1 MKIFRL
7 SLTVTILAALA
18 SLLILTWLLLSIIA
32 FTTAEKDLYTMKGEA
47 GKALLAMV
55 LRAVPAPLTTS
66 GRNQSMSPDLV
77 GSLADVEGFNGF
89 VLVDQ
94 NGCTVYSL
102 ADRRGS
108 DPRLRQTLRDGSDAT
123 VVARGGTEILCYAPM
138 NFQGKRVGAA
148 RLALTLSSEH
158 ERLAR
163 SRRLFHAYF
172 AIDFLMLLGLG
183 YLSLRRIVVAPMRR
197 LLSATQRIAAGDYGS
212 QVHVPGSTEIAEL
225 ADSFNAMLES
235 LRTKRDEVDRHVC
248 SLEEV
253 NRQLQAAREE
263 TLRSERLASV
273 GLLAAGTAHEIGTPL
288 AAIIGYAGI
297 LREELA
303 GDREK
308 LDYAVRIE
316 QDAGRIDRIV
326 RDLLHYAKPAHGER
340 LHVQVAGL
348 LDETVALLTGQGAF
362 KSITTTV
369 IAAAGLPELYLDRF
383 QLQQVLINL
392 LINARD
398 AMPHGGLIEVR
409 ANCAEMNIQRMS
421 EAYSGVIRGRRR
433 DDFGGIFSRS
443 LPGDDA
449 SLPCIRIDIR
459 DAGEGI
465 FAENLDRIF
474 DPFFTTKEP
483 GKGTGLGLSIAAR
496 IIDSF
501 GGRITV
507 NSTVGEGSCFTVWL
521 PVVDDDQDQR

>member
-7 SLTVTILAALA
+7 SLTVTILASLA

-32 FTTAEKDLYTMKGEA
+32 FTTAEKDLYTMKGET

-55 LRAVPAPLTTS
+55 LRAIPVPLVAS
-66 GRNQSMSPDLV
+66 GRNQPMIPYAV

-89 VLVDQ
+89 VLVDRS
-94 NGCTVYSL
+94 GRPVYSF
-102 ADRRGS
+102 ADQRGTDS
-108 DPRLRQTLRDGSDAT
+108 RLLQTLRDGVDAT
-123 VVARGGTEILCYAPM
+123 VVVNGGIEILCYAPLD
-138 NFQGKRVGAA
+138 FQGKRVGAA
-148 RLALTLSSEH
+148 RIALTLSREH

-172 AIDFLMLLGLG
+172 AIDFLLLLGLG
-183 YLSLRRIVVAPMRR
+183 YLSLRRLVVAPMKR
-197 LLSATQRIAAGDYGS
+197 LLSATQRISAGDYGS

-235 LRTKRDEVDRHVC
+235 LRTKRDEVDRHVS

-288 AAIIGYAGI
+288 AGIIGYAGI

-303 GDREK
+303 DDRERV
-308 LDYAVRIE
+308 DYAVRIE

-326 RDLLHYAKPAHGER
+326 RDLLHYARPTHGER
-340 LHVQVAGL
+340 LHVQISGL

-362 KSITTTV
+362 KKITTTV
-369 IAAAGLPELYLDRF
+369 MTSEDLPEPYLDRF

-398 AMPHGGLIEVR
+398 AMPHGGHIEVR
-409 ANCAEMNIQRMS
+409 ASCAEMSMQRMS

-433 DDFGGIFSRS
+433 DDFSGVFSRS
-443 LPGDDA
+443 LPGDDVP
-449 SLPCIRIDIR
+449 LPCIRIDIR

-465 FAENLDRIF
+465 SSENLDRIF

-507 NSTVGEGSCFTVWL
+507 SSTVGEGSCFSVWL
-521 PVVDDDQDQR
+521 PVEAYDQERH